1 MSLRFRIGPFTF
13 GKSGARLSIWSRGS
27 GFSMP
32 LTNRKKNQSYGK
44 VNFGIFSY
52 FFNSKPKPKSIE
64 KPKFEKLTFDNPN
77 FKKPELPDYVQKARK
92 NHKQAYATW
101 STEDDKKL
109 AMLFR
114 QGKTIKEL
122 SEIFQ
127 RTTGAIRA
135 RIEKIC

>member
-13 GKSGARLSIWSRGS
+13 GKSGTRLSIWNGGT

-32 LTNRKKNQSYGK
+32 ISNRKKNGSYGK
-44 VNFGIFSY
+44 VTFGIFSY
-52 FFNSKPKPKSIE
+52 FFGNNRESKNIENPKYGKPTRDN
-64 KPKFEKLTFDNPN
+64 PKFEKSGH
-77 FKKPELPDYVQKARK
+77 PDFVQKARK

-101 STEDDKKL
+101 STEDDEKL

-114 QGKTIKEL
+114 QGKSIKEL
-122 SEIFQ
+122 SEIFE
-127 RTTGAIRA
+127 RTKGAIRS